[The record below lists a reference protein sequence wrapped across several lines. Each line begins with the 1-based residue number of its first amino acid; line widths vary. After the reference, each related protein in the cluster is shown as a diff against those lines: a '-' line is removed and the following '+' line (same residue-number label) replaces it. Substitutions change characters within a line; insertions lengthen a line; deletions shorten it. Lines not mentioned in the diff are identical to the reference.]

1 MIYAT
6 RRGVPITLPHMAYE
20 SPLGDK
26 AKNPG
31 LETELDEHQKRI
43 ALRLFRAGRDNVEI
57 ASAMEVTPAAVAN
70 GIARARDEE
79 RRAVA

>member
-1 MIYAT
+1 MTYAA
-6 RRGVPITLPHMAYE
+6 RNSSSVRPSHRAYE
-20 SPLGDK
+20 SPLGYK

-43 ALRLFRAGRDNVEI
+43 ALRLFRAGRDNVDI

-79 RRAVA
+79 RRARA